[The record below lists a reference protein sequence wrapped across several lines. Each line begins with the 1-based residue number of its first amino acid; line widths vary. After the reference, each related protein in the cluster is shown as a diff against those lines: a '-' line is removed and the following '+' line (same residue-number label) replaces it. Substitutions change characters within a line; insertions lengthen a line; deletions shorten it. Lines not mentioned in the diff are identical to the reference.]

1 MLYVYLLFLLGL
13 FSKEI
18 LYILNNIYLKFILKH
33 NILKNLSNKIKI
45 YNLNHQIAHF
55 FPLGFFLLDERAKFW
70 NLLILIIKI
79 NIIIG
84 LLIIFYWVIILDISL
99 IDNIIIKGEYINPD
113 NNSINVNNNEI
124 KVNNPNLTLNTPT
137 IGTVNLKVPGVIPAV
152 IGGASIRAGMEVA
165 KHVPSIGGKIAVTA
179 ATAGFVA
186 ATASFGAK
194 IGNNTAEQISTS
206 TTNST
211 NSSNNLLP
219 NFESYISIP
228 KLDEHLL
235 GTTSGV
241 EGLDKYPLNL
251 LADMFTINLSLLAF
265 LFLILNV
272 FIAIYLK
279 NKDVASYLSKTLK
292 FNNKLSN
299 IIIFLYNRYINIW
312 YESRIFILMFSWCM
326 LFIGNLIFMLGFYI
340 ILNSG

>member
-1 MLYVYLLFLLGL
+1 
-13 FSKEI
+13 
-18 LYILNNIYLKFILKH
+18 LNRFFILGDSW
-33 NILKNLSNKIKI
+33 NWLK
-45 YNLNHQIAHF
+45 
-55 FPLGFFLLDERAKFW
+55 
-70 NLLILIIKI
+70 LIIKI

-84 LLIIFYWVIILDISL
+84 LLTIFYLVLILDISL
-99 IDNIIIKGEYINPD
+99 IENIIINGEYINPD
-113 NNSINVNNNEI
+113 NNNEI
-124 KVNNPNLTLNTPT
+124 NVNNPNLTLNTPT
-137 IGTVNLKVPGVIPAV
+137 IGTVNLKVPGVIPAI
-152 IGGASIRAGMEVA
+152 IGGSSIRAGMEVA

-194 IGNNTAEQISTS
+194 IGTNTAEQISNS
-206 TTNST
+206 TTSSIK
-211 NSSNNLLP
+211 SSNNLLP

-235 GTTSGV
+235 GHV

-251 LADMFTINLSLLAF
+251 LVDMFTINLSLLAF

-279 NKDVASYLSKTLK
+279 NKDVASYLSQKLN

-299 IIIFLYNRYINIW
+299 LIIFLYNRYINIW
-312 YESRIFILMFSWCM
+312 YESRMFILIFSWCM
-326 LFIGNLIFMLGFYI
+326 LFIGHLIFMLGFYI
-340 ILNSG
+340 ILNSGCGA

>member
-1 MLYVYLLFLLGL
+1 MLYIYLLFLLGL

-18 LYILNNIYLKFILKH
+18 LYIINNISLKFI
-33 NILKNLSNKIKI
+33 IKNNLFNYFYNKINF
-45 YNLNHQIAHF
+45 YNLNHIFA
-55 FPLGFFLLDERAKFW
+55 PRLSICW
-70 NLLILIIKI
+70 NLLKLIIKI

-84 LLIIFYWVIILDISL
+84 LLTIFYWIIILDISL

-113 NNSINVNNNEI
+113 NNVNNNEI
-124 KVNNPNLTLNTPT
+124 NVNNPNLTLNTPT

-179 ATAGFVA
+179 GFVA
-186 ATASFGAK
+186 APAGASFGAK
-194 IGNNTAEQISTS
+194 IGTNTAEQMSNSTT
-206 TTNST
+206 TTNSI
-211 NSSNNLLP
+211 SNNLLP

-235 GTTSGV
+235 GHV

-251 LADMFTINLSLLAF
+251 LVDMFTINLSLLAF

-279 NKDVASYLSKTLK
+279 NKDVASYLSQTLN

-312 YESRIFILMFSWCM
+312 YESRIFILIFSWCM
-326 LFIGNLIFMLGFYI
+326 LFIGHLIFMLGFYI

>member
-1 MLYVYLLFLLGL
+1 MLYIYLLFLLGL

-18 LYILNNIYLKFILKH
+18 LYIINNISLKFI
-33 NILKNLSNKIKI
+33 IKNNLFNYFYNKINF
-45 YNLNHQIAHF
+45 YNLNHIFA
-55 FPLGFFLLDERAKFW
+55 PRLSICW
-70 NLLILIIKI
+70 NLLKLIIKI

-84 LLIIFYWVIILDISL
+84 LLTIFYWIIILDISL

-113 NNSINVNNNEI
+113 NNVNNNEI
-124 KVNNPNLTLNTPT
+124 NVNNPNLTLNTPT

-152 IGGASIRAGMEVA
+152 IEGASIRAGMEVA

-179 ATAGFVA
+179 GFVA
-186 ATASFGAK
+186 APAGASFGAK
-194 IGNNTAEQISTS
+194 IGTNTAEQMSNSTT
-206 TTNST
+206 TTNSI
-211 NSSNNLLP
+211 SNNLLP

-235 GTTSGV
+235 GHV

-251 LADMFTINLSLLAF
+251 LVDMFTINLSLLAF

-279 NKDVASYLSKTLK
+279 NKDVASYLSQTFN

-312 YESRIFILMFSWCM
+312 YESRIFILIFSWCM
-326 LFIGNLIFMLGFYI
+326 LFIGHLIFMLGFYI

>member
-1 MLYVYLLFLLGL
+1 MLYIYLLFLLGL

-18 LYILNNIYLKFILKH
+18 LFNINNISLKFIIKNSILR
-33 NILKNLSNKIKI
+33 NIFYYFYNKIKF
-45 YNLNHQIAHF
+45 YNLNRF
-55 FPLGFFLLDERAKFW
+55 FILGDSW
-70 NLLILIIKI
+70 NWLKLIIKI

-84 LLIIFYWVIILDISL
+84 LLTIFYLVLILDISL
-99 IDNIIIKGEYINPD
+99 IENIIINGEYINPD
-113 NNSINVNNNEI
+113 NNNEI
-124 KVNNPNLTLNTPT
+124 NVNNPNLTLNTPT
-137 IGTVNLKVPGVIPAV
+137 IGTVNLKVPGVIPAI
-152 IGGASIRAGMEVA
+152 IGGSSIRAGMEVA

-194 IGNNTAEQISTS
+194 IGTNTAEQISNS
-206 TTNST
+206 TTSSIK
-211 NSSNNLLP
+211 SSNNLLP

-235 GTTSGV
+235 GHV

-251 LADMFTINLSLLAF
+251 LVDMFTINLSLLAF

-279 NKDVASYLSKTLK
+279 NKDVASYLSQKLN

-299 IIIFLYNRYINIW
+299 LIIFLYNRYINIW
-312 YESRIFILMFSWCM
+312 YESRMFILIFSWCM
-326 LFIGNLIFMLGFYI
+326 LFIGHLIFMLGFYI
-340 ILNSG
+340 ILNSGCGA

>member
-1 MLYVYLLFLLGL
+1 MLYIYLLFLLGL

-18 LYILNNIYLKFILKH
+18 LYIINNISLKFIIKN
-33 NILKNLSNKIKI
+33 NIFNYFYNKIYC
-45 YNLNHQIAHF
+45 YNLNHIFA
-55 FPLGFFLLDERAKFW
+55 PRLSILGNGW
-70 NLLILIIKI
+70 NLLKLIIKI

-84 LLIIFYWVIILDISL
+84 LLTIFYWVLILDISL

-113 NNSINVNNNEI
+113 NNVNNNEI
-124 KVNNPNLTLNTPT
+124 NVNNPNLTLNTPT

-194 IGNNTAEQISTS
+194 IGTNTAEQMSNSTT
-206 TTNST
+206 TTNSI
-211 NSSNNLLP
+211 SNNLLP

-235 GTTSGV
+235 GHV

-251 LADMFTINLSLLAF
+251 LVDMFTINLSLLAF

-279 NKDVASYLSKTLK
+279 NKDVASYLSQTLN

-312 YESRIFILMFSWCM
+312 YESRMFILIFSWCM
-326 LFIGNLIFMLGFYI
+326 LFIGHLIFMLGFYI